1 MLFNSFEFIFIFLP
15 ITLLCYFL
23 LGKLPQYI
31 YAKIWLITTSL
42 FFYGYWNVSYLPIII
57 ISILVNYVLA
67 TAVSHN
73 KISSTIGL
81 LYGISLNVSL
91 LAYYKYANFIF
102 DTYTTF
108 FNTSYSLNVI
118 ELPLAISFFTF
129 QQIAYQVDIRRGV
142 IKNNNFI
149 DYCLFVLFFPQL
161 IAGPIVHHTNML
173 PQFKNPASRLFKLE
187 NVTAGISLFTIGLFK
202 KIVVADTFGAWAS
215 SGYAG
220 SATASFLEAW
230 LAILSYTLQIYF
242 DFSGYSDMAIGAA
255 LCFNIM
261 LPINFFSPYK
271 ALSIQDFW
279 RRWHITLS
287 TWLKDYLYIPLGG
300 NRISSTR
307 TYLNLFVTFLL
318 GGLWHGA
325 GWTFIFWGFLHGSAL
340 CVHRIWTRLTL
351 YKLPK
356 SVAWVITFLFIA
368 LAWVTFRAPTITVAF
383 DIYSA
388 AFASG
393 SIGKWGHVRYEILT
407 CIVGVLFVCITPNSI
422 QMVMDSTT
430 QKPKFTYGL
439 AIAGSFAAISTCLLT
454 LWMENRVSEF
464 LYFQF

>member
-1 MLFNSFEFIFIFLP
+1 MLFNSIEFIFIFFP
-15 ITLLCYFL
+15 IVLLCYFL

-31 YAKIWLITTSL
+31 YAKIWLIIASL

-57 ISILVNYVLA
+57 ISILTNYVIA
-67 TAVSHN
+67 AGVSHK
-73 KISSTIGL
+73 KIPTVMGL
-81 LYGISLNVSL
+81 FCGISFNISL

-102 DTYTTF
+102 DTYNTF
-108 FNTSYSLNVI
+108 FSSSYSLNTI

-142 IKNNNFI
+142 ITNNNFI

-161 IAGPIVHHTNML
+161 IAGPIVHHASML

-187 NVTAGISLFTIGLFK
+187 NVTAGISLFIIGLFK
-202 KIVVADTFGAWAS
+202 KVAVADTFGAWAS

-220 SATASFLEAW
+220 SAAESFWEAW

-255 LCFNIM
+255 LCFNIV

-271 ALSIQDFW
+271 ALSIQEFW

-300 NRISSTR
+300 NRVSNTR
-307 TYLNLFVTFLL
+307 TYLNLFITFLL

-325 GWTFIFWGFLHGSAL
+325 GWPFIFWGFLHGSAL
-340 CVHRIWTRLTL
+340 CLHRLWSRIISF
-351 YKLPK
+351 KLPN
-356 SVAWVITFLFIA
+356 SAAWFITFLFVA
-368 LAWVTFRAPTITVAF
+368 LTWVAFRAPTMTLAF

-388 AFASG
+388 AFANG
-393 SIGKWGHVRYEILT
+393 AIGKWGHVRYEIIT
-407 CIVGVLFVCITPNSI
+407 CFVGILFVCFAPNSI
-422 QMVMDSTT
+422 QLVMNTTT
-430 QKPKFTYGL
+430 QKPKLTYGL
-439 AIAGSFAAISTCLLT
+439 AVAGSFAAVWTCILL